1 MKKFILLLMALPILW
16 NCHKALPEQI
26 LGIWENTKTC
36 TPEGSCKFPVTTPG
50 AKLTIL
56 RNGLAL
62 YGDPELQGAEKGKEF
77 HIEYVLHEAGT
88 KSKAPELAFRF
99 LDLGFEIRYV
109 ISKVSDVEMELF
121 NPEKNNTETY
131 KRVGVK

>member
-1 MKKFILLLMALPILW
+1 MKKFLLLLTVHLALW

-36 TPEGSCKFPVTTPG
+36 TSEGSCKFPTTASG

-62 YGDPELQGAEKGKEF
+62 YGDPELQGTEKGKEF
-77 HIEYVLHEAGT
+77 HIEYVLHEEGT
-88 KSKAPELAFRF
+88 KSKSPELAFRF

-109 ISKVSDVEMELF
+109 ISKVGDVEMELF